1 MRVSWDDVIDIK
13 SIYEPYELK
22 HYMYEDHK
30 SQIIASSFSKSLTK
44 SNSLQN
50 QFFSMSHYFSKE
62 VDKLWASS
70 YVQQLFDT

>member
-1 MRVSWDDVIDIK
+1 MLVSWDDVIDIK

-30 SQIIASSFSKSLTK
+30 SHIIASSFLELTK

-50 QFFSMSHYFSKE
+50 QFFSMSHSHFSKE